1 MPERW
6 LPNPPPYPPS
16 PPLDWPPGSEPPP
29 PEAPAVDAPQSGG
42 MPLAAVVV
50 GVALLAALATFGLLL
65 LLRPPKKRV
74 VTVSPT
80 TVTPSTAPTT
90 VPGPTTSTPDG
101 QVLTRAQLAR
111 ALPGFIAF
119 VEQHRGLK
127 FKSTPAVVL
136 DTVPTYLSAWHTYLR
151 SDKPLL
157 THLDVVMTAF
167 GLNPSNT
174 DLVQAQQTWLG
185 DGTVAFYDPA
195 TKVLHVRT
203 APYTS
208 YVKQTIVGMLTRALD
223 DQWFSIGR
231 LDPSKGLGEPQFG
244 LATLVSGD
252 QQRIGNTWLSTQ
264 SYDEQQNAEAEA
276 ADRTPNVSDP
286 RQVPVSLA
294 RWLSSP
300 DNAGPDLVQAI
311 LDQGGRAA
319 LDAAFRTPPGG
330 SQQSLDPTRDVA
342 GEKPLA
348 VPPPAPGATP
358 TASGSFGQ
366 LLIQDAFTDNV
377 DSDLLSQAM
386 DGYRGDATV
395 AWTSQGQSCARI
407 RLASVDRE
415 STTEMAQAVTQWA
428 NRVKATFVIIADPT
442 RPGQSLVEA
451 TVCHAGGGGG
461 GSPSTTTPGPGGP
474 PGTSPGQGPSI

>member
-1 MPERW
+1 VPERW

-29 PEAPAVDAPQSGG
+29 PEVPVVDAPRSGG

-74 VTVSPT
+74 VTAPPT
-80 TVTPSTAPTT
+80 TLAPSTT
-90 VPGPTTSTPDG
+90 VPGPTTTTPDA

-127 FKSTPAVVL
+127 FTSTPAVVL
-136 DTVPTYLSAWHTYLR
+136 DTVPTYLAAWHTYLR

-157 THLDVVMTAF
+157 THMEAALGAF
-167 GLNPSNT
+167 GLNKT
-174 DLVQAQQTWLG
+174 DVDLLRAQQTWLG

-203 APYTS
+203 APYTP
-208 YVKQTIVGMLTRALD
+208 YVKQTLVGMLTRSLD

-231 LDPSKGLGEPQFG
+231 LDPAKGLGEPQFG

-252 QQRIGNTWLSTQ
+252 QQRIGNTWLATRSF
-264 SYDEQQNAEAEA
+264 DEQQNAQAEA
-276 ADRTPNVSDP
+276 ADRTPNVTDP
-286 RQVPVSLA
+286 NQVPVALA
-294 RWLSSP
+294 TWLSTP
-300 DNAGPDLVQAI
+300 DTAGLDLVQAI
-311 LDQGGRAA
+311 LDQGGQAA

-330 SQQSLDPTRDVA
+330 SQQALDPTRFVA
-342 GEKPLA
+342 GEKPLPVA
-348 VPPPAPGATP
+348 PPTP
-358 TASGSFGQ
+358 DRTMTASGAFGQ
-366 LLIQDAFTDNV
+366 LLFQQALTDNV

-395 AWTSQGQSCARI
+395 TWSTAHEMCARI
-407 RLASVDRE
+407 RLTSVDRE
-415 STTEMAQAVTQWA
+415 ATVAMTQAVSQWTKKKQV
-428 NRVKATFVIIADPT
+428 NGSFSVIPDPT
-442 RPGQSLVEA
+442 RPGQALVQA
-451 TVCHAGGGGG
+451 TVCRTGGGGG

-474 PGTSPGQGPSI
+474 PGTNPGGGPNI

>member
-1 MPERW
+1 
-6 LPNPPPYPPS
+6 
-16 PPLDWPPGSEPPP
+16 
-29 PEAPAVDAPQSGG
+29 
-42 MPLAAVVV
+42 
-50 GVALLAALATFGLLL
+50 VALLAALATFALLL
-65 LLRPPKKRV
+65 LLRPPKKQV
-74 VTVSPT
+74 VTAPPTTASPSTSPT
-80 TVTPSTAPTT
+80 TT
-90 VPGPTTSTPDG
+90 PGPTTTTPTT
-101 QVLTRAQLAR
+101 QVLTRAQLTHD
-111 ALPGFIAF
+111 LPGFIAF

-127 FKSTPAVVL
+127 FKATPAVQL
-136 DTVPTYLSAWHTYLR
+136 DAVPAYLVAWHTYLR

-157 THLDVVMTAF
+157 THMNVVMTAF
-167 GLNPSNT
+167 GLNPFNT

-203 APYTS
+203 APYTT

-231 LDPSKGLGEPQFG
+231 LDSSKGLGEAQFG

-252 QQRIGNTWLSTQ
+252 QQRIDNTWLSAQ
-264 SYDEQQNAEAEA
+264 SYDEQQNAQAEA

-286 RQVPVSLA
+286 HQVPVSLA

-319 LDAAFRTPPGG
+319 LDAAFRNPPGG
-330 SQQSLDPTRDVA
+330 SQQAMDPTRYVA
-342 GEKPLA
+342 GEKPLV
-348 VPPPAPGATP
+348 VPPPAPGGTP
-358 TASGSFGQ
+358 TASGAFGQ
-366 LLIQDAFTDNV
+366 LLIQDAFTNNV

-395 AWTSQGQSCARI
+395 AWTSRGQSCARI
-407 RLASVDRE
+407 RLASADPD
-415 STTEMAQAVTQWA
+415 SSNTMAQAVTQWA
-428 NRVKATFVIIADPT
+428 NQVKATFVIVPDPS

-451 TVCHAGGGGG
+451 TVCHSGGGG
-461 GSPSTTTPGPGGP
+461 GSPSTTTPAPGGP
-474 PGTSPGQGPSI
+474 PGTDPGNGPNI